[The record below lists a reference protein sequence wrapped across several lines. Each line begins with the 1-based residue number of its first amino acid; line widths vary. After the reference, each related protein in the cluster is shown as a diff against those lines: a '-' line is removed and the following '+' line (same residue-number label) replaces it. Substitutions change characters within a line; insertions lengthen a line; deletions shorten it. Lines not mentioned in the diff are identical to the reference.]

1 MKPRLLDL
9 FSGAGGCSRGYA
21 DAGFEVVGVDIV
33 PQKNYP
39 YEFHQADALTFP
51 LDGFDVIHASPPCQH
66 FTNMLN
72 WDESKKD
79 AHPDYIDSIRQRLQA
94 TGKPYIIENVPGA
107 PVERMIMLC
116 GAMFGLRVYRHR
128 YFESNVFLFQPEHP
142 RHLVKEIGRA
152 HV

>member
-1 MKPRLLDL
+1 MKPKLLDL
-9 FSGAGGCSRGYA
+9 FCKAGGATRGYQR
-21 DAGFEVVGVDIV
+21 AGYYVVGVDIE
-33 PQKNYP
+33 PQPHYCGD
-39 YEFHQADALTFP
+39 EFVQANALTDP

-116 GAMFGLRVYRHR
+116 GAMFGL
-128 YFESNVFLFQPEHP
+128 
-142 RHLVKEIGRA
+142 
-152 HV
+152 